1 MEAFRQ
7 RIEALKSRAAFLLMM
22 QMAFFSWTMPALL
35 GQDAASNAID
45 AAIEAG
51 NLSQAISNVRKL
63 PLEQRL
69 DWIDPLW
76 QQWQSRSTSSSRSGA
91 PGGSSESD
99 AESAQPMGGAAGAD
113 FQSLIQLITSTV
125 EANWEAD
132 GGTDTIQEFASGV
145 WIDPQGV
152 MIESVVGPTPS
163 DRQGPSKK
171 VSVQSI
177 APWLKDSHLRW
188 VSLTA
193 LVERQKGAGGFGDQ
207 LERAGGDL
215 LGGLARVEWV
225 LWDPQHQQ
233 WLLGGPAGGYE
244 LDAMGRMRR
253 PEDGMEPFPARLLWD
268 LAPVIDKQTGPFGC
282 SIDPDPQALVQA
294 SRLAARPE
302 TRQLLARSPDQVRD
316 QLIEAL
322 GRQVVSLRQLPD
334 QSMTGLDLLIADR
347 HMKRVGLGLES
358 KPDGMKDYFEWSGH
372 HRRIPA
378 QSLVRWWFTLSPSA
392 IIRSPDGHAFRIP
405 DQSLQVLSDHEFL
418 DATGQRTSSQSEDIA
433 GKSFASDFTKHFRE
447 LCRMHR
453 CYGRIQQV
461 FDAALVLEVIRRS
474 PQGANLMDRLVQQHA
489 TQLTQPVRF
498 TPTIGAQEA
507 VGKQHVVIVSGGV
520 QVDPSQ
526 VRVIP
531 AAADWKEPNR
541 PHFESPASRNAPWF
555 LD

>member
-1 MEAFRQ
+1 MP
-7 RIEALKSRAAFLLMM
+7 ITL
-22 QMAFFSWTMPALL
+22 FSWAMPDLL
-35 GQDAASNAID
+35 GQDAASQAID
-45 AAIEAG
+45 AAIQAG
-51 NLSQAISNVRKL
+51 DLHQAISNVRKL

-76 QQWQSRSTSSSRSGA
+76 NQWQTSSNSSSQSDSSASTRGGDAGA
-91 PGGSSESD
+91 PP
-99 AESAQPMGGAAGAD
+99 PMGGAAGAD

-132 GGTDTIQEFASGV
+132 GGTDTIQQFASGV

-152 MIESVVGPTPS
+152 MMESVLRPASLDDPS
-163 DRQGPSKK
+163 PSKHL
-171 VSVQSI
+171 SMQSI
-177 APWLKDSHLRW
+177 APWLKDSNLRW

-193 LVERQKGAGGFGDQ
+193 LVERQRVDGFGDQ
-207 LERAGGDL
+207 MERAGGDL
-215 LGGLARVEWV
+215 LGGLARIEWV

-233 WLLGGPAGGYE
+233 WLLGGPAGGYQ
-244 LDAMGRMRR
+244 LDSMGRMRR

-268 LAPVIDKQTGPFGC
+268 LAPVIEKQAGPFGC
-282 SIDPDPQALVQA
+282 SIDPDPQALVRA
-294 SRLAARPE
+294 SRLASRPE
-302 TRQLLARSPDQVRD
+302 TRQLLARSPDLVRD

-322 GRQVVSLRQLPD
+322 GRQVVSLRLLPEK
-334 QSMTGLDLLIADR
+334 STTGLDLLIADR
-347 HMKRVGLGLES
+347 HMKRVGLGLEAM
-358 KPDGMKDYFEWSGH
+358 PDGMKDYFEWSGH
-372 HRRIPA
+372 HRRVPS
-378 QSLVRWWFTLSPSA
+378 QSLVRWWFTLSSSA
-392 IIRSPDGHAFRIP
+392 IVRSPDGHAFRIP

-433 GKSFASDFTKHFRE
+433 GKSFARDFTKHFRE

-474 PQGANLMDRLVQQHA
+474 PQGTKLMEQLVQQQP

-498 TPTIGAQEA
+498 TPTIGAEEA

-520 QVDPSQ
+520 QVDPT
-526 VRVIP
+526 RAKVIP
-531 AAADWKEPNR
+531 AAADWKEPQR
-541 PHFESPASRNAPWF
+541 PRLESPFSRNTPWY

>member
-1 MEAFRQ
+1 MEACRQ
-7 RIEALKSRAAFLLMM
+7 RNEALSSWTVCLLMM
-22 QMAFFSWTMPALL
+22 PVAFFSWAISALQ
-35 GQDAASNAID
+35 GQDASPGAID
-45 AAIEAG
+45 AAIQAG
-51 NLSQAISNVRKL
+51 DLQQAIANVRKL
-63 PLEQRL
+63 PMEQRF

-76 QQWQSRSTSSSRSGA
+76 NQWQARSSSSSGSSSFGATGEGDAGA
-91 PGGSSESD
+91 P
-99 AESAQPMGGAAGAD
+99 QPMGGAAGAD

-152 MIESVVGPTPS
+152 MLESEVAPASLESQVF
-163 DRQGPSKK
+163 SKQ
-171 VSVQSI
+171 VAMQSI

-193 LVERQKGAGGFGDQ
+193 LVERQKADGVGDQ

-215 LGGLARVEWV
+215 LGGLARIEWV
-225 LWDPQHQQ
+225 IWDPQHQQ
-233 WLLGGPAGGYE
+233 WLLGGPAGGYQ

-253 PEDGMEPFPARLLWD
+253 PEDGMEPFPARLFWD
-268 LAPVIDKQTGPFGC
+268 LASVINKQAGPFGC

-294 SRLAARPE
+294 SRLASRSE
-302 TRQLLARSPDQVRD
+302 TRQLLARSPDLVRD

-322 GRQVVSLRQLPD
+322 GRQVVSLRQLPEK
-334 QSMTGLDLLIADR
+334 SMTGLDLLIADR
-347 HMKRVGLGLES
+347 HMKRVGLGLED

-392 IIRSPDGHAFRIP
+392 IVRSPDGHAFRIP
-405 DQSLQVLSDHEFL
+405 DSSLQVLSDHEFL

-433 GKSFASDFTKHFRE
+433 GKSFASDFTKHFPE

-474 PQGANLMDRLVQQHA
+474 PQGDRLMEQLVQQQA
-489 TQLTQPVRF
+489 TQLAQPVRF

-520 QVDPSQ
+520 QVDPSRA
-526 VRVIP
+526 RVIP
-531 AAADWKEPNR
+531 AAADWKEPQR
-541 PHFESPASRNAPWF
+541 PRFESPASHNAPWY

>member
-1 MEAFRQ
+1 MEACRQ
-7 RIEALKSRAAFLLMM
+7 RKKALNTLAACLLMM
-22 QMAFFSWTMPALL
+22 PLTLFSCTMSALL
-35 GQDAASNAID
+35 GQDAASKAID
-45 AAIEAG
+45 MAIQAG
-51 NLSQAISNVRKL
+51 DLQQAIVNVRKL

-76 QQWQSRSTSSSRSGA
+76 NQWQTRSNSFSRSSSLGA
-91 PGGSSESD
+91 TGEGA
-99 AESAQPMGGAAGAD
+99 AEAPQPMGGAAGAD

-152 MIESVVGPTPS
+152 MLESVVPASLESQELPKLAS
-163 DRQGPSKK
+163 M
-171 VSVQSI
+171 QSI
-177 APWLKDSHLRW
+177 APWLKDSRLRW

-193 LVERQKGAGGFGDQ
+193 LVERQKADGFDDL

-215 LGGLARVEWV
+215 LGGLARIEWV
-225 LWDPQHQQ
+225 IWDPQHQQ
-233 WLLGGPAGGYE
+233 WLLGGPAGGYQ

-253 PEDGMEPFPARLLWD
+253 AEDGMEPFPARLFWD
-268 LAPVIDKQTGPFGC
+268 LAPIIDKQAGPFGC

-294 SRLAARPE
+294 SRLASRSE
-302 TRQLLARSPDQVRD
+302 TRQLLARSPDLVRD

-322 GRQVVSLRQLPD
+322 GRQVVSLRQLPET
-334 QSMTGLDLLIADR
+334 SITGLDLLIADR
-347 HMKRVGLGLES
+347 HMKRVGLGLEP
-358 KPDGMKDYFEWSGH
+358 KPDSMKDYFEWSGH
-372 HRRIPA
+372 HRRIPS

-392 IIRSPDGHAFRIP
+392 IVRSPDGHAFRIP
-405 DQSLQVLSDHEFL
+405 DASLQVQSDHEFL

-433 GKSFASDFTKHFRE
+433 GESFASDFTKHFPE

-474 PQGANLMDRLVQQHA
+474 PQGERLMEQLVQRQT

-520 QVDPSQ
+520 QVDPT
-526 VRVIP
+526 RATVIP
-531 AAADWKEPNR
+531 AAADWKEPVR
-541 PHFESPASRNAPWF
+541 PSFESPSSRNAPWY